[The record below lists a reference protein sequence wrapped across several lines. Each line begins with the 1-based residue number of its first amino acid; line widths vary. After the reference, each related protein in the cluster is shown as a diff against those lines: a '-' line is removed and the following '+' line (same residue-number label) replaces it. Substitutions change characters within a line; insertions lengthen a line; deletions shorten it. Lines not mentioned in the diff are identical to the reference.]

1 MKVKHVMII
10 KVIRIALGMD
20 SQDKVGM
27 FLNGVQSK
35 LIHPTMDSMR
45 YKHAALVV
53 VALQKLFQQQPWHQ
67 QVRPQWVTDAKT
79 RWIGKALMARVVMTT
94 GNTHIAHVMDV
105 MEWVGIPVGEQS
117 LIIHLLMALMHS
129 KHVVYVEG
137 DQLLI

>member
-10 KVIRIALGMD
+10 KVTRIALGMD

-27 FLNGVQSK
+27 LLNGVQLK
-35 LIHPTMDSMR
+35 LIHRTMDSMR

-53 VALQKLFQQQPWHQ
+53 VALQKLFQHQPWHQ
-67 QVRPQWVTDAKT
+67 QARPQRVTDAKT
-79 RWIGKALMARVVMTT
+79 RWIGKALMVRVVMTT

-105 MEWVGIPVGEQS
+105 KEWVGMPVGVQL
-117 LIIHLLMALMHS
+117 LIIHLLMELMHS
-129 KHVVYVEG
+129 KHAVYVEG